1 MMTDG
6 STGSPGF
13 KNTRVGVL
21 LGGVSKERDV
31 SLRSGAAVAK
41 ALRNIGYEVVEI
53 DVSTGVAGVQQILNA
68 KMGVAFIALH
78 GRLGEDGAIQGLLET
93 LRIPYTGSG
102 VLASSLAMDKDFTK
116 KILQTEGVQTPFW
129 FVATAAHQ
137 EAIISEVQKFPVI
150 VKPAQEGSTIGMSI
164 VKEKSELAEALKRAF
179 EYDEKV
185 LVEQY
190 IQGIEVTVSVLAG
203 QVLPMIQVIPQSGFY
218 DFTSKY
224 TKGMTEYKVPAPLK
238 PILKEKLNQI
248 SAKVFKKLFLSGCA
262 RMDFMIENAESDH
275 AQEYFLEV
283 NTLPGM
289 TETSLVPK
297 AAAAAGISFENLCE
311 KILET
316 AALKEK
322 I

>member
-1 MMTDG
+1 MT
-6 STGSPGF
+6 F
-13 KNTRVGVL
+13 KGEKIGVL

-41 ALRNIGYEVVEI
+41 ALRSVGYDVVEI
-53 DVSTGVAGVQQILNA
+53 DVSVGAEGVQKILDA
-68 KMGVAFIALH
+68 KMDVAFIALH

-116 KILQTEGVQTPFW
+116 KLLQTEGVQTPFW
-129 FVATAAHQ
+129 FVATPANQ
-137 EAIISEVQKFPVI
+137 ELIVSEVKKFPVI

-164 VKEKSELAEALKRAF
+164 VKEKSELSAALKKAF

-203 QVLPMIQVIPQSGFY
+203 QVLPIIQVVPKSGFY

-224 TKGMTEYKVPAPLK
+224 TKGMTEYIVPAPLK
-238 PILKEKLNQI
+238 VSLKEKLNQI
-248 SAKVFKKLFLSGCA
+248 SAKVFQKLSLSGCA
-262 RMDFMIENAESDH
+262 RMDFMIEDADSDK

-297 AAAAAGISFENLCE
+297 AAAATGISFESLCE